1 MEMLAFCKWRRALRA
16 GAAKSA
22 ARVPA
27 GAPLEVGLKTDETAR
42 PKQVSDLLLA

>member
-1 MEMLAFCKWRRALRA
+1 MDMLAFCKWWPQRA

-22 ARVPA
+22 ARVPT